1 MTAELPCGVSTED
14 TWVNGEA
21 GYRTTWTPPP
31 RNVFTKFKFIKQQSR
46 YFSPVQITIMQK
58 QSTSNQLCA
67 PVSHKSSV
75 KLHSVICAF
84 CQTSPHISQDSR
96 RIANKWQSLSIHLQA
111 CMNSWHLPR
120 ANKVQKQIKHPCF
133 YTFLTPRKALKHK
146 SCAFFSNMK
155 RTCSC
160 RWFYSTFSK
169 DFIQM
174 IFVCCFL
181 WSLQVKWIL
190 L

>member
-14 TWVNGEA
+14 AWVNGEA
-21 GYRTTWTPPP
+21 EYRTAPPP
-31 RNVFTKFKFIKQQSR
+31 EPPLWNIFTKFKFIKQQSR

-75 KLHSVICAF
+75 KLHTVICAF

-96 RIANKWQSLSIHLQA
+96 RIANKWQSLSINLQA

-120 ANKVQKQIKHPCF
+120 ANKVQCRNKLSIPV
-133 YTFLTPRKALKHK
+133 YIRFLH
-146 SCAFFSNMK
+146 
-155 RTCSC
+155 
-160 RWFYSTFSK
+160 
-169 DFIQM
+169 
-174 IFVCCFL
+174 
-181 WSLQVKWIL
+181 VKL
-190 L
+190 

>member
-1 MTAELPCGVSTED
+1 
-14 TWVNGEA
+14 
-21 GYRTTWTPPP
+21 
-31 RNVFTKFKFIKQQSR
+31 
-46 YFSPVQITIMQK
+46 MQK

-133 YTFLTPRKALKHK
+133 YTFLTPRKALKRK

-160 RWFYSTFSK
+160 RWCLLDVLKGLHSNDLRVLLSLISASK
-169 DFIQM
+169 VDFIVAYYTTLTQTANM
-174 IFVCCFL
+174 MMVASTCKVLI
-181 WSLQVKWIL
+181 SLPLIANFCLMCSKSVHWHNGCAFPL
-190 L
+190 H

>member
-21 GYRTTWTPPP
+21 GYQTAPPP
-31 RNVFTKFKFIKQQSR
+31 EPCPPLRNIFTKFKFIKQQSR

-75 KLHSVICAF
+75 KLHTVICAF

-96 RIANKWQSLSIHLQA
+96 RIENKWQSLSINLQA

-120 ANKVQKQIKHPCF
+120 ANKVPCRNKLSLPV
-133 YTFLTPRKALKHK
+133 YIRFLH
-146 SCAFFSNMK
+146 
-155 RTCSC
+155 
-160 RWFYSTFSK
+160 
-169 DFIQM
+169 
-174 IFVCCFL
+174 
-181 WSLQVKWIL
+181 VKL
-190 L
+190 